1 VGSSAQKFLGE
12 ATMSDPNRPVCHCP
26 HCKIHG
32 LMGPLMIITVGVL
45 FLIGEYTRF
54 SFLELWP
61 ILLIVAGVVL
71 TAQSLASTEGH
82 LGS

>member
-1 VGSSAQKFLGE
+1 
-12 ATMSDPNRPVCHCP
+12 MSDSNRTVCHCL
-26 HCKIHG
+26 HCRIRG

-61 ILLIVAGVVL
+61 VLLIVAGVVL
-71 TAQSLASTEGH
+71 TAQSLASKEGH
-82 LGS
+82 LDS

>member
-1 VGSSAQKFLGE
+1 
-12 ATMSDPNRPVCHCP
+12 MSDPNQPVCYCP
-26 HCKIHG
+26 YCKIRG

-71 TAQSLASTEGH
+71 TAQSLASKEGH

>member
-1 VGSSAQKFLGE
+1 
-12 ATMSDPNRPVCHCP
+12 MSDPTQPVCRCL
-26 HCKIHG
+26 HCKIRG

-71 TAQSLASTEGH
+71 TAQSLTSKEGH

>member
-1 VGSSAQKFLGE
+1 MTDTTQPACRCL
-12 ATMSDPNRPVCHCP
+12 HCR
-26 HCKIHG
+26 IRG

-54 SFLELWP
+54 SFIELWP

-71 TAQSLASTEGH
+71 TAQSLASKEGH

>member
-1 VGSSAQKFLGE
+1 
-12 ATMSDPNRPVCHCP
+12 MSDPNQPVCPCP
-26 HCKIHG
+26 HCRIRG
-32 LMGPLMIITVGVL
+32 LMGPLLIITVGVL

-61 ILLIVAGVVL
+61 ILLIVVGVVL
-71 TAQSLASTEGH
+71 TAQSLASKEGH

>member
-1 VGSSAQKFLGE
+1 
-12 ATMSDPNRPVCHCP
+12 MSDPNQPVCHCP
-26 HCKIHG
+26 NCKIRG

-71 TAQSLASTEGH
+71 TAQSLASKEGH

>member
-1 VGSSAQKFLGE
+1 MADS
-12 ATMSDPNRPVCHCP
+12 NRVHCA
-26 HCKIHG
+26 CANCRIRS
-32 LMGPLMIITVGVL
+32 LMGPVILITVGVL

-71 TAQSLASTEGH
+71 TAQSLASKAGH

>member
-1 VGSSAQKFLGE
+1 MEWTYA
-12 ATMSDPNRPVCHCP
+12 RPWLASGARL
-26 HCKIHG
+26 I
-32 LMGPLMIITVGVL
+32 VGVL

-61 ILLIVAGVVL
+61 ILLIVVGVVL
-71 TAQSLASTEGH
+71 TAQSLASKEGH

>member
-1 VGSSAQKFLGE
+1 
-12 ATMSDPNRPVCHCP
+12 MSDLKPRVCHCP

-32 LMGPLMIITVGVL
+32 LMGPLMIIAVGVL

-61 ILLIVAGVVL
+61 VLLIVAGVVL
-71 TAQSLASTEGH
+71 TAQSLASKEGH

>member
-1 VGSSAQKFLGE
+1 
-12 ATMSDPNRPVCHCP
+12 MSDSPQPVCHCL
-26 HCKIHG
+26 HCKIRG

-54 SFLELWP
+54 TFFELWP

-71 TAQSLASTEGH
+71 TAQSLASKQGH

>member
-1 VGSSAQKFLGE
+1 MCIRDRL
-12 ATMSDPNRPVCHCP
+12 
-26 HCKIHG
+26 
-32 LMGPLMIITVGVL
+32 IITVGVL

-61 ILLIVAGVVL
+61 ILLIVVGVVL
-71 TAQSLASTEGH
+71 TAQSLASKEGH

>member
-1 VGSSAQKFLGE
+1 MSA
-12 ATMSDPNRPVCHCP
+12 PNQPVCHCP
-26 HCKIHG
+26 RCKIRG

-61 ILLIVAGVVL
+61 ILLIIAGVVL
-71 TAQSLASTEGH
+71 TAQSLASKEGH

>member
-1 VGSSAQKFLGE
+1 
-12 ATMSDPNRPVCHCP
+12 MSDSNQAVCHCP
-26 HCKIHG
+26 YCKIHG
-32 LMGPLMIITVGVL
+32 LMGPLIIITVGVL

-71 TAQSLASTEGH
+71 TAQSLASKVGH

>member
-1 VGSSAQKFLGE
+1 
-12 ATMSDPNRPVCHCP
+12 MSDPTQPVCRCP
-26 HCKIHG
+26 YCKIRG
-32 LMGPLMIITVGVL
+32 LMGPLMIITVGIL

-71 TAQSLASTEGH
+71 TAQSLASKEGH

>member
-1 VGSSAQKFLGE
+1 
-12 ATMSDPNRPVCHCP
+12 MSDPNQPVCHCP
-26 HCKIHG
+26 HCKIRG
-32 LMGPLMIITVGVL
+32 LMGPLLIITVGVL

-71 TAQSLASTEGH
+71 TGQSLASKEGH